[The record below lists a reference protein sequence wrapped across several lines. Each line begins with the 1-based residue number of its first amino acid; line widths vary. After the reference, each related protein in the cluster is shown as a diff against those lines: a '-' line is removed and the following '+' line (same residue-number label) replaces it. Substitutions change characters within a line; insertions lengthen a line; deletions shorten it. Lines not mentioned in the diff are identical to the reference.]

1 MLYFAIQELLAH
13 HTHLSPCYKDYIHVD
28 MKVMPMNNSGTKK
41 EGVNLTYNKVSI
53 GQEGY
58 WLELDFRPGKQH
70 SRGEETMA
78 FLVQTLES
86 LRSLLYSRFLLRADS
101 AYESVGNY

>member
-41 EGVNLTYNKVSI
+41 EGVNLTYNMVSI

-58 WLELDFRPGKQH
+58 WLDLDFRPGKQH
-70 SRGEETMA
+70 SRGEKTMA

-86 LRSLLYSRFLLRADS
+86 LRSLPYSRFLLRADS
-101 AYESVGNY
+101 AYESVDNY

>member
-41 EGVNLTYNKVSI
+41 EGSEPNLQQGGRLCSFYGVHWS
-53 GQEGY
+53 GR
-58 WLELDFRPGKQH
+58 LLVRPGFPPWQAAFTGRKNNGL
-70 SRGEETMA
+70 SGSDTGKSEEP
-78 FLVQTLES
+78 S
-86 LRSLLYSRFLLRADS
+86 LFEVFAPS
-101 AYESVGNY
+101 